1 MPTASG
7 LPGSPPFTAKA
18 ARIASIVRQGAG
30 VLWGAATGKR
40 PVIGPLHAQIGVAD
54 PCNHRCVMCWDHP
67 PADRI
72 DGGTALRFAGFREG
86 LMSLEEFQRV
96 VDDLYRLGTR
106 RIDIVG
112 RGEPTLN
119 KHIAEM
125 VEFAKSRSMYVTMT
139 TNGSRLDAKLATR
152 FVTAGLDRLKISL
165 NAGTPETYPK
175 VHQTETPERYL
186 AVKAHLRY
194 LVEEKRRQGRSA
206 PILTLSFVI
215 SSVNYREVEQMVEV
229 AAEIGADTI
238 SMVHVVTREAS
249 DDLCLS
255 RLQHTELMRLL
266 AQAQQRA
273 LALGVETNIPTL
285 AATIPTYFEK
295 NEGRMQPRA
304 CYVGWYF
311 SLILANG
318 AVLPCCQCTSALG
331 TVREK
336 SFAEIWSSDRYQK
349 FRTAARKL
357 PVGNPLLASCEC
369 DRCMLR
375 SRNASIDRLL
385 HPVRTWKGKSE
396 AEFTLRD
403 VLRLRKIDHQD
414 LDFEPASLPDPELEE
429 VGDRR

>member
-1 MPTASG
+1 MPAASG

-18 ARIASIVRQGAG
+18 ARMLSIVRQGAG
-30 VLWGAATGKR
+30 VLWGAATGKH

-72 DGGTALRFAGFREG
+72 DEGTTLRFAGFREG
-86 LMSLEEFQRV
+86 LMSLGEFRRV
-96 VDDLYRLGTR
+96 IDDLYRLGTR
-106 RIDIVG
+106 RVDIVG

-125 VEFAKSRSMYVTMT
+125 VEFAKSRSMYITMT
-139 TNGSRLDAKLATR
+139 TNGSRLNDNLAAR
-152 FVTAGLDRLKISL
+152 FVAAGLDRLKISL
-165 NAGTPETYPK
+165 NAGTPETYPR

-186 AVKAHLRY
+186 AVKARLRY
-194 LVEEKRRQGRSA
+194 LVEEKRRQSKA
-206 PILTLSFVI
+206 TPILTLSFVI
-215 SSVNYREVEQMVEV
+215 SSVNYREVVQMVEV

-255 RLQHTELMRLL
+255 RIQHAELMKLL
-266 AQAQQRA
+266 AQAQRRA
-273 LALGVETNIPTL
+273 LELGVETNIPTL
-285 AATIPTYFEK
+285 AATIPTYFEE
-295 NEGRMQPRA
+295 NEGRAQPRA

-318 AVLPCCQCTSALG
+318 AVLPCCQCTSAVG
-331 TVREK
+331 TVKEK
-336 SFAEIWSSDRYQK
+336 SFAEIWDSDRYQK
-349 FRTAARKL
+349 FRAAARKL
-357 PVGNPLLASCEC
+357 PERNSILASCEC

-375 SRNASIDRLL
+375 SRNASIERLL
-385 HPVRTWKGKSE
+385 HPRRGLKGKNE

-403 VLRLRKIDHQD
+403 VLRLRKMDHQD
-414 LDFEPASLPDPELEE
+414 LDFEPALLPDPEPEK
-429 VGDRR
+429 VGGQR